1 MNFQDD
7 IKEEI
12 LEEDDETLAEQLFG
26 ELESTQQPT
35 FTPELQ
41 SNASVP

>member
-35 FTPELQ
+35 FTPEL
-41 SNASVP
+41 